1 MISQSV
7 TDDNVP
13 VVVSTRSASSEG
25 IRLTHEARIVRR
37 YSSATDFSC
46 HATSSSTSGPCLVR
60 RGRLTFP
67 SDHTVQ
73 IGHGDGIIIQ
83 RFEEPED
90 AGPSTALAHTRVT
103 SAQEQNESMRELE
116 LSQVD
121 VIHEAESTLDE
132 IDDESLMQ
140 VLHDSQNVEQVNDL
154 PIDVDLGH
162 QSPSCALGI
171 EIQGDNEQDGF
182 QFHPNAAAFQPGQP
196 LPQWAQVI
204 EEIYHTWDLEA
215 FSWQAEERS
224 AQFMTWFVAP
234 GANRRLCR
242 IGREVTLLAD
252 FWNWKERLR
261 QTWINEIGPNG
272 DLEIVLVQPPP
283 TFLDER
289 NAGHIILIQHN
300 GPEWASVLLTVFD
313 PYLSVDAPFQLAASV
328 SEQLLMQQLLLPA
341 GYPVEVAHDTLC
353 TFRLRNHNQ
362 SHFHGK

>member
-1 MISQSV
+1 MPQIFHVMRRRPALVGHVLSG
-7 TDDNVP
+7 
-13 VVVSTRSASSEG
+13 VVDSHFR
-25 IRLTHEARIVRR
+25 
-37 YSSATDFSC
+37 
-46 HATSSSTSGPCLVR
+46 
-60 RGRLTFP
+60 

-116 LSQVD
+116 TISKLMLSMKQT
-121 VIHEAESTLDE
+121 STLDE

-140 VLHDSQNVEQVNDL
+140 VLQDA
-154 PIDVDLGH
+154 VDAGH
-162 QSPSCALGI
+162 VDDPPLESAQDHQLTTCALGI
-171 EIQGDNEQDGF
+171 EGQGEYEQDGF
-182 QFHPNAAAFQPGQP
+182 QFNPNAAVFQPGQP
-196 LPQWAQVI
+196 LPQWAQAI
-204 EEIYHTWDLEA
+204 EDIYHTWDLAA

-261 QTWINEIGPNG
+261 QIWINEIGPNG
-272 DLEIVLVQPPP
+272 DFEIVLVQPPP

-289 NAGHIILIQHN
+289 HAGHIILIQHN
-300 GPEWASVLLTVFD
+300 APEWASVLVTVFD
-313 PYLSVDAPFQLAASV
+313 PYLSISAPFQLVASV
-328 SEQLLMQQLLLPA
+328 SEQLVMQQLLLPA
-341 GYPVEVAHDTLC
+341 GYPIEVAQDALC
-353 TFRLRNHNQ
+353 TFRLRNHIFTANDRCRP
-362 SHFHGK
+362 SDGDSFDIVFHGYGSMP